1 MTSKDLGRIFK
12 EARSEKGFSI
22 REAAFQ
28 SRIHDNVIKDIE
40 TGDFERLGR
49 VYIKGFIKKYSEFLD
64 LDTSDMVQKFTD
76 LSSSI
81 EDRKFKVEKKDPD
94 AGKTKK
100 TSFKM
105 PEFKIPEFKKPEI
118 NINLTQKQ
126 IQSILIGILS
136 VVVIVLLF
144 VFIGMMRSRLSS
156 SAKLK
161 PTVKTTAPVKKPV
174 SKAPEKTVSQAS
186 PKTTGTVILKIK
198 AKGEVW
204 IKVVEGDKRL
214 FVGTLKTGESK
225 TWKSKGMINVWTG
238 NAGNLDFTVNKKPLG
253 TVAAGV
259 EKNIRVTSGGVR
271 IGNKWVKRLD

>member
-1 MTSKDLGRIFK
+1 
-12 EARSEKGFSI
+12 
-22 REAAFQ
+22 
-28 SRIHDNVIKDIE
+28 
-40 TGDFERLGR
+40 
-49 VYIKGFIKKYSEFLD
+49 
-64 LDTSDMVQKFTD
+64 
-76 LSSSI
+76 
-81 EDRKFKVEKKDPD
+81 
-94 AGKTKK
+94 
-100 TSFKM
+100 M